1 MDARWLHGTWRL
13 LRADPS
19 LDFAPGVRMEFL
31 ADGTLHYHI
40 DVGGA
45 DQVISLLYRTEGDVL
60 YTENPTSPH
69 AMSVRFMHG
78 EADVLLLDFAGAR
91 AVLIREQTGHRPS

>member
-1 MDARWLHGTWRL
+1 MDASWLLGIWRL

-40 DVGGA
+40 DVGGT

-60 YTENPTSPH
+60 YTESPTSPH
-69 AMSVRFMHG
+69 AMSVRFTHG

-91 AVLIREQTGHRPS
+91 AVLVREQVGHRPL